1 MLDKRVKSL
10 AEAVAGIGDGATVLC
25 GGFGSAGVPEN
36 LFAALLEQ
44 GARDLVIVSNNA
56 GSGKTGLAGLIAAGR
71 VRKIICSFPKTGG
84 SFVFDERYRNGT
96 IELELVPQGTLSERI
111 RAAGAGLGG
120 FYSPVSVGTL
130 LGRGKET
137 KVINGREHVLELP
150 IQGDVA
156 FIKADRADRWGN
168 LVYRKSARNFN
179 PVMATAAHL
188 TVVEVNRIV
197 PLGELDPE
205 VIVTPGI
212 FVDRVISLTEVQ

>member
-1 MLDKRVKSL
+1 MLDKRVNSL
-10 AEAVAGIGDGATVLC
+10 AEALAGVADGATVLC

-56 GSGKTGLAGLIAAGR
+56 GSGKTGLAALIAAGR
-71 VRKIICSFPKTGG
+71 VRKIMCSFPKTGG
-84 SFVFDERYRNGT
+84 SFVFDEHYKNGT

-120 FYSPVSVGTL
+120 FYSPVSVGTRL
-130 LGRGKET
+130 ARGKET

-156 FIKADRADRWGN
+156 LIKADRADRWGN

-188 TVVEVNRIV
+188 TVVEVGRIV
-197 PLGELDPE
+197 ALGELDPE
-205 VIVTPGI
+205 AIVTPGI
-212 FVDRVISLTEVQ
+212 FVDRVFSTTEAR

>member
-10 AEAVAGIGDGATVLC
+10 AEALAGIKDGATVLC
-25 GGFGSAGVPEN
+25 GGFGSAGVPDN
-36 LFAALLEQ
+36 LLAALLEL
-44 GARDLVIVSNNA
+44 GARDLAIVSNNA
-56 GSGKTGLAGLIAAGR
+56 GSGKTGLAALIAAGR
-71 VRKIICSFPKTGG
+71 VRKIICSFPRTG
-84 SFVFDERYRNGT
+84 SSVVFDEHYRNGT

-120 FYSPVSVGTL
+120 FYSPVSVGTRL
-130 LGRGKET
+130 AKGKET

-156 FIKADRADRWGN
+156 LIKADRADRWGN

-197 PLGELDPE
+197 SLGELDPE

-212 FVDRVISLTEVQ
+212 FVDRVFCMTEAQ